1 MPKIV
6 AGFFRRHFQI
16 IVFFVVIAGGAVL
29 YAHAVT
35 SNPAGFYLDESS
47 IAYNAHLI
55 AQTGQDEHGEAWP
68 LYFRAFGDYK
78 NPVYIYLLAG
88 IFKLTGPSILV
99 ARLLSAVLGFAAA
112 LIIGLLAWRVTRQR
126 LVALVLT
133 LTALLTPWLFELSR
147 VVIEVA
153 LYPLLIGV
161 LLVLVHHLSKKEK
174 WAWLDALALAF
185 VLALLTFTYS
195 IGRLLGPLL
204 ALGLLVFLNRLRIW
218 SIAKVWILYGLLLLP
233 LLIFQRTHPGALSA
247 RYQLITF
254 ITPQTGYAED
264 LLEFGKHFLGNINP
278 WKMIVSGDPNA
289 FQIASVYGT
298 GPVLAVVLI
307 LVLGSLVL
315 LLSRNR
321 FSAWWRFVFYGLAV
335 SFIPASLTKDYFHT
349 LRLATVPVFMLAL
362 AIPALE
368 WISAEASRF
377 RRAMLF
383 ASIALILLQ
392 GFFFQRKYDASA
404 GITRRLNLF
413 DSDYASTI
421 LPAALAKSGNK
432 PILIADAP
440 SIPGYIQAF
449 WHATVQQVPLEK
461 FTVLPLDAAAPD
473 ASVVITTEDTCPRC
487 DVVFKRW
494 PYTVYIARGPERS
507 LSPLPAEASR
517 AEIRVINY
525 SPYLKRREA
534 ATIRIAVRNAG
545 TFVWL
550 ARERTVTPYQ
560 INVDNH
566 WLDAAGRTI
575 VNDDGRATLLQ
586 DLLPGQ
592 EAEFSFTVNAPRD
605 AGQYIL
611 EVDVLQENVSWFGLR
626 GSKTLRLPVTVD

>member
-368 WISAEASRF
+368 WINAEATRF

-383 ASIALILLQ
+383 GAIALVLLQ
-392 GFFFQRKYDASA
+392 GCFFQRKYADSA
-404 GITRRLNLF
+404 GIARRLNLF
-413 DSDYASTI
+413 DADYASTI
-421 LPAALAKSGNK
+421 LPAALAKSGDK

-440 SIPGYIQAF
+440 PIPGYIQAF
-449 WHATVQQVPLEK
+449 WHTTIQRLPLEK
-461 FTVLPLDAAAPD
+461 FTLLPVDAAAPD
-473 ASVVITTEDTCPRC
+473 GSVVISTEDTCPRC
-487 DVVFKRW
+487 DLIFKRW
-494 PYTVYIARGPERS
+494 PYTVYLAKGPTRS
-507 LSPLPAEASR
+507 LSALPAEALR

-525 SPYLKRREA
+525 SPRLKRREA
-534 ATIRIAVRNAG
+534 ATIQVAVRNAG
-545 TFVWL
+545 AVAWL
-550 ARERTVTPYQ
+550 ARERAVAPFQ
-560 INVDNH
+560 INIGNH
-566 WLDAAGRTI
+566 WLDGAGRTI

-592 EAEFSFTVNAPRD
+592 EAEFSFTVNAPGD

-611 EVDVLQENVSWFGLR
+611 EVDVLQENVSWFGLK
-626 GSKTLRLPVTVD
+626 GSKTLRLPVTVE

>member
-16 IVFFVVIAGGAVL
+16 IAFFVVIAGGAVL

-174 WAWLDALALAF
+174 WAWLEAVALAF

-368 WISAEASRF
+368 WINAEATRF

-383 ASIALILLQ
+383 GAIALVLLQ
-392 GFFFQRKYDASA
+392 GCFFQRKYADSA
-404 GITRRLNLF
+404 GIARRLNLF
-413 DSDYASTI
+413 DADYASTI
-421 LPAALAKSGNK
+421 LPAALAKSGDK

-440 SIPGYIQAF
+440 PIPGYIQAF
-449 WHATVQQVPLEK
+449 WHTTIQRLPLEK
-461 FTVLPLDAAAPD
+461 FTLLPVDAAAPD
-473 ASVVITTEDTCPRC
+473 GSVVITTEDTCPRC
-487 DVVFKRW
+487 DLIFKRW
-494 PYTVYIARGPERS
+494 PYTVYLAKGPTRS
-507 LSPLPAEASR
+507 LSALPAEALR

-525 SPYLKRREA
+525 SPRLKRREA
-534 ATIRIAVRNAG
+534 ATIQVAVRNAG
-545 TFVWL
+545 AVAWL
-550 ARERTVTPYQ
+550 ARERAVAPFQ
-560 INVDNH
+560 INIGNH
-566 WLDAAGRTI
+566 WLDGAGRMI

-586 DLLPGQ
+586 DLLPGD

-626 GSKTLRLPVTVD
+626 GSKTLRLPVTVE

>member
-16 IVFFVVIAGGAVL
+16 IVFFLVIAGGAVL

-174 WAWLDALALAF
+174 WAWLEAVALAF

-368 WISAEASRF
+368 WINAEATRS

-383 ASIALILLQ
+383 GAIALVLLQ
-392 GFFFQRKYDASA
+392 GCFFQRKYADSA
-404 GITRRLNLF
+404 GIARRLNLF
-413 DSDYASTI
+413 DADYASTI
-421 LPAALAKSGNK
+421 LPAALAKSGDK

-440 SIPGYIQAF
+440 PIPGYIQAF
-449 WHATVQQVPLEK
+449 WHTTIQRLPLEK
-461 FTVLPLDAAAPD
+461 FTLLPVDAAAPD
-473 ASVVITTEDTCPRC
+473 GSVVISTEDTCPRC
-487 DVVFKRW
+487 DLIFKRW
-494 PYTVYIARGPERS
+494 PYTVYLAKGPTRS
-507 LSPLPAEASR
+507 LSALPAEALR

-525 SPYLKRREA
+525 SPRLKRREA
-534 ATIRIAVRNAG
+534 ATIQVAVRNAG
-545 TFVWL
+545 AVAWL
-550 ARERTVTPYQ
+550 ARERAVAPFQ
-560 INVDNH
+560 INIGNH
-566 WLDAAGRTI
+566 WLDGAGRTI

-586 DLLPGQ
+586 DLLPGD

-626 GSKTLRLPVTVD
+626 GSKTLRLPVTVE

>member
-16 IVFFVVIAGGAVL
+16 ILFFVVIAGGAAL
-29 YAHAVT
+29 YARAVT

-174 WAWLDALALAF
+174 WAWLEAVALAF

-368 WISAEASRF
+368 WINAEATRS

-383 ASIALILLQ
+383 GAIALVLLQ
-392 GFFFQRKYDASA
+392 GCFFQRKYADSA
-404 GITRRLNLF
+404 GIARRLNLF
-413 DSDYASTI
+413 DADYASTI
-421 LPAALAKSGNK
+421 LPAALAKSGDK

-440 SIPGYIQAF
+440 PIPGYIQAF
-449 WHATVQQVPLEK
+449 WHTTIQRVPLEK
-461 FTVLPLDAAAPD
+461 FTLLPVDAAAPD
-473 ASVVITTEDTCPRC
+473 GSVVITTEDTCPRC
-487 DVVFKRW
+487 DLIFKRW
-494 PYTVYIARGPERS
+494 PYTVYLAKGPTRS
-507 LSPLPAEASR
+507 LSALPAEALR

-525 SPYLKRREA
+525 SPRLKRREA
-534 ATIRIAVRNAG
+534 ATIQVAVRNAG
-545 TFVWL
+545 AVAWL
-550 ARERTVTPYQ
+550 ARERAVAPFQ
-560 INVDNH
+560 INIGNH
-566 WLDAAGRTI
+566 WLDGAGRMI

-586 DLLPGQ
+586 DLLPGD

-626 GSKTLRLPVTVD
+626 GSKTLRLPVMVE

>member
-174 WAWLDALALAF
+174 WAWLEAVALAF

-368 WISAEASRF
+368 WINAEATRS

-383 ASIALILLQ
+383 GAIALVLLQ
-392 GFFFQRKYDASA
+392 GCFFQRKYADSA
-404 GITRRLNLF
+404 GIARRLNLF
-413 DSDYASTI
+413 DADYASTI
-421 LPAALAKSGNK
+421 LPAALAKSGDK

-440 SIPGYIQAF
+440 PIPGYIQAF
-449 WHATVQQVPLEK
+449 WHTTIQRVPLEK
-461 FTVLPLDAAAPD
+461 FTLLPVDAAAPD
-473 ASVVITTEDTCPRC
+473 GSVVITTEDTCPRC
-487 DVVFKRW
+487 DLIFKRW
-494 PYTVYIARGPERS
+494 PYTVYLAKGPTRS
-507 LSPLPAEASR
+507 LSALPAEALR

-525 SPYLKRREA
+525 SPRLKRREA
-534 ATIRIAVRNAG
+534 ATIQVAVRNAG
-545 TFVWL
+545 AVAWL
-550 ARERTVTPYQ
+550 ARERAVAPFQ
-560 INVDNH
+560 INIGNH
-566 WLDAAGRTI
+566 WLDGAGRTI

-586 DLLPGQ
+586 DLLPGD

-626 GSKTLRLPVTVD
+626 GSKTLRLPVMVE